1 MIHHI
6 FKQNRMPSINFMAEI
21 NQYMMSQMEERN
33 QLNHTLNEL
42 VTKKSTIDEEIR
54 QMGKSVK
61 EMKQLCDLKE
71 KKDDLNRDI
80 GEQEVRINAIRKTL
94 SQQKG

>member
-1 MIHHI
+1 MQEQKHNLGTRAYELIFFMIHHI

-42 VTKKSTIDEEIR
+42 VTKKSTIDEEKR
-54 QMGKSVK
+54 QM
-61 EMKQLCDLKE
+61 
-71 KKDDLNRDI
+71 KK
-80 GEQEVRINAIRKTL
+80 
-94 SQQKG
+94 

>member
-42 VTKKSTIDEEIR
+42 VTKKSTIDEEKR
-54 QMGKSVK
+54 QMKKQIK
-61 EMKQLCDLKE
+61 EMKLEAE
-71 KKDDLNRDI
+71 KDTSDDVFR
-80 GEQEVRINAIRKTL
+80 QEELGSDFNNWFHY
-94 SQQKG
+94 